1 MTCTGCLPTTGWNWK
16 CYFWSTVLNGL
27 ASAYLKDSLLSFLC
41 AGQHR
46 DTARV
51 FPMEVWVYGE
61 GREERGTWV
70 RKGEKVL
77 TVFLFVGKKQKI
89 LLDVKQSVRLCS
101 KNCLFTWEPEE
112 GMISYLWLFDEHTNC
127 TGKISVF
134 DFMNGEVILRVS
146 LPPGF
151 TSGVSLK
158 NG

>member
-1 MTCTGCLPTTGWNWK
+1 MAWHLPTWK
-16 CYFWSTVLNGL
+16 IPSYPFFVLG
-27 ASAYLKDSLLSFLC
+27 SIETQHKSLPYGS
-41 AGQHR
+41 
-46 DTARV
+46 
-51 FPMEVWVYGE
+51 MSVWRRE
-61 GREERGTWV
+61 GGKRNMGKER
-70 RKGEKVL
+70 RKSSNCLLICWEK
-77 TVFLFVGKKQKI
+77 KKI

>member
-77 TVFLFVGKKQKI
+77 TVFLFVGKKKKFFLMWNSPWGYALRTVF
-89 LLDVKQSVRLCS
+89 LL
-101 KNCLFTWEPEE
+101 E
-112 GMISYLWLFDEHTNC
+112 
-127 TGKISVF
+127 
-134 DFMNGEVILRVS
+134 
-146 LPPGF
+146 
-151 TSGVSLK
+151 SLK
-158 NG
+158 RVWFLICDCLMNTLTVPEKFQSLTSWMVKWFWGFLYPLASLLEFP